1 MKFQQQSLVKNTILL
16 SFNVVV
22 MLFQLLN
29 VLPFTFST
37 LLFLTHFNLSK
48 VINIVL
54 HKLLRDNNSVQ
65 VLMTLKAKKDFM
77 VFINSVI
84 YCEVVYCSW
93 LFVRSKLC
101 LPQQRKTRSLCH
113 CFVILGFS
121 RKTSFASK

>member
-84 YCEVVYCSW
+84 YCEVVYCS
-93 LFVRSKLC
+93 
-101 LPQQRKTRSLCH
+101 
-113 CFVILGFS
+113 
-121 RKTSFASK
+121 